1 VGGTKYKVKP
11 ACNACKPRSNFLL
24 PSLLSGVGNRVELK
38 MAPLPERG
46 AQGSSRGPEL
56 RLLGSHE
63 TSTRKV
69 FQELNNESK
78 HSGDEESPPAELGQ
92 LLHVSA
98 ASLFLCLHT
107 RQRPCGSCRPVDV
120 CQWIT
125 DSPIQYVNCARKSL
139 IFQLE
144 TAGCRVV
151 AVES

>member
-1 VGGTKYKVKP
+1 MPKNGTI
-11 ACNACKPRSNFLL
+11 
-24 PSLLSGVGNRVELK
+24 
-38 MAPLPERG
+38 ERG
-46 AQGSSRGPEL
+46 AQGLVFWGPEL
-56 RLLGSHE
+56 HVGSHE
-63 TSTRKV
+63 TTTRKV

-78 HSGDEESPPAELGQ
+78 HSPAELGQ